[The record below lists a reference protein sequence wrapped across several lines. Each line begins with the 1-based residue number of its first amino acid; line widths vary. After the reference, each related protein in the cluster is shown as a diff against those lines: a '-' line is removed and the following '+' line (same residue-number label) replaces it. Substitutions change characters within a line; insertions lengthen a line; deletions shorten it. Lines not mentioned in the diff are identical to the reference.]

1 LGKADFMR
9 VPLPAAMITTLSAM
23 RTSRWKIWI
32 IGMLMALP
40 LAGMGGCS
48 SISLAYNNG
57 PQLLWWWID
66 GYLDFNREQTPPVKQ
81 ALDPLFDWHRSTQI
95 PLYLPLLTAAQAQV
109 TEPTS
114 AALACRWQDQVR
126 ELLEPTL
133 QRTLGSVA
141 DLLPSLGEAQI
152 RHLEKRYT
160 KVLAEMSDD
169 FLQPD
174 LAERH
179 QQSVKRALERA
190 ERLYGHLDEPQRRV
204 IDAGV
209 AASPF
214 NPQLWWQER
223 QRRQRDT
230 VQTLRR
236 LLLEKA
242 DRDQRLAALRTLVAR
257 VERSPDAA
265 YRSYQIK
272 LADYNCAFAA
282 QIHNATTPAQRQQA
296 RETLKAWDSDLREL
310 MARE

>member
-1 LGKADFMR
+1 
-9 VPLPAAMITTLSAM
+9 MITTLSAM
-23 RTSRWKIWI
+23 RPSRCKTWI
-32 IGMLMALP
+32 IGMLMVLP
-40 LAGMGGCS
+40 LVWTSGCS
-48 SISLAYNNG
+48 SVSLAYNNG
-57 PQLLWWWID
+57 PQLVWWWLD
-66 GYLDFNREQTPPVKQ
+66 GYLDFNREQTPAVKQ
-81 ALDPLFDWHRSTQI
+81 AIDQLFDWHRSTQI

-109 TEPTS
+109 GEPTT

-126 ELLEPTL
+126 DGLEPTL
-133 QRTLGSVA
+133 ERLLGSAA
-141 DLLPSLGEAQI
+141 DLLPELGEAQFK
-152 RHLEKRYT
+152 HLEKRYI
-160 KVLAEMSDD
+160 KVLAELRDD

-174 LAERH
+174 LAERQ

-190 ERLYGHLDEPQRRV
+190 ERLYGRLGEPQRRV
-204 IDAGV
+204 INAGV

-214 NPQLWWQER
+214 NPELWWQER

-236 LLLEKA
+236 LAFEKA

-265 YRSYQIK
+265 YRAYQLK

-282 QIHNATTPAQRQQA
+282 QIHNATTPAQRKQA
-296 RETLKAWDSDLREL
+296 RETLAGWEGDLRLL